1 MPRIIVPSYRLHK
14 ASGQARTIINGKHIY
29 LGKFNSQE
37 SRRKFARILAESA
50 QPSISEP
57 ELERSSKQNLFLVSE
72 VIVKYLEFAETN
84 YVQDGA
90 PGKEFYAMIEALKPV
105 NELYGD
111 LYADDFGPL
120 KLKSI
125 RQHLIDRD
133 LCRTEINKRIGRI
146 KRVLKWAVSEELVRP
161 SVYEGARTVTGL
173 QYGRTTARESEPVKP
188 VAEPVVEETIL
199 FVAPQVAAMI
209 RLQLLTG
216 MRPSEVT
223 AMTAGEINR
232 DGEVWLYE
240 PSKHKN
246 RWRGHQRVVPL
257 GPKCQEAIAPFLDRS
272 MDAPLFSPAEA
283 EQWRH
288 EQRAINRNRQTK
300 VFPCELIAREKRK
313 AQALKRKS
321 KRSKRSSYTRDSYR
335 RAIEYGV
342 LKANRARVA
351 LDPKS
356 KPLESWFPY
365 QLRHTYATRMRK
377 SHGVEAAQLGLGHKR
392 TNIVDTY
399 AEKNTALIVEI
410 AKTNA

>member
-14 ASGQARTIINGKHIY
+14 ASGQARTIINGKHVY
-29 LGKFNSQE
+29 LGKFNSEE
-37 SRRKFARILAESA
+37 SRRKFARLLAESA

-57 ELERSSKQNLFLVSE
+57 ELERSSKQNLFLISE

-111 LYADDFGPL
+111 IYADEFGPL

-125 RQHLIDRD
+125 RQHLIDQD

-161 SVYEGARTVTGL
+161 RVYEGARTVTGL
-173 QYGRTTARESEPVKP
+173 QFGRTTARESEPVKP
-188 VAEPVVEETIL
+188 VAESVVEETIL

-216 MRPSEVT
+216 MRPSEVA
-223 AMTAGEINR
+223 AMTVGEINR
-232 DGEVWLYE
+232 EGEVWLYE

-257 GPKCQEAIAPFLDRS
+257 GPKCQEVIAPFLDRPI
-272 MDAPLFSPAEA
+272 DAHLFSPAEA

-288 EQRAINRNRQTK
+288 EQRAINRNRETK
-300 VFPCELIAREKRK
+300 VFPCEIKMREKRK
-313 AQALKRKS
+313 EQARKRKA
-321 KRSKRSSYTRDSYR
+321 KRAKGSCYNRDSYR

-342 LKANRARVA
+342 IKANKARVA
-351 LDPKS
+351 ADPKS

-399 AEKNTALIVEI
+399 AEKNTALIVAI
-410 AKTNA
+410 AKENG